1 MKNVRNILVIKSME
15 TITHVK
21 SYCRMKVNS
30 EAFCITISQFLL
42 DQVDVIAVKVRIAK
56 DLNLSF
62 SNNP

>member
-1 MKNVRNILVIKSME
+1 MPQISNQMYGNNYTCEGLLQNESK
-15 TITHVK
+15 
-21 SYCRMKVNS
+21 
-30 EAFCITISQFLL
+30 FCITISQFLL